1 MSSKI
6 TIPPRKSSPKRS
18 PVKVAARG
26 GAVKPPAPEPNP
38 ADPVLAPE
46 PANLDIADRKFVLT
60 PPPKPTPSEPPAY
73 EYLGEL
79 PDAYGSKKLYLVSRD
94 PYFLFAY
101 WDLTWQQFQ
110 EASRASHDGKVFLE
124 IYHPGG
130 HRVQQIQ
137 IHESAKNWYIQ
148 VNQPATKFFAQL
160 GFYRYDGSFEV
171 ISRSGEIE
179 TPRDSFS
186 PRSEAQFVTIPPFKS
201 FKEIKELVQT
211 QYALNFL
218 PPEEIL
224 STLLKLQTEGV
235 PMPFP
240 VSEGTVLTEQ
250 QQTALLDYIGGGDI
264 IRQVRVGSLDITEV
278 LRRRLLEQMSS
289 GQWGAAA
296 PGVAPIPP
304 GQLPAFSWPTSG
316 QWVSSVSSPFGAS
329 FGAQKDRGFYM
340 HVNAEL
346 IIYGGTDPK
355 ARVKIDGKH
364 IKLREDGTF
373 SYHFVFPDGQYFIP
387 IEATS
392 PDEVE
397 TRSALLSFLRVS
409 DYEGDVKKTGQPPL
423 PPPIGEVK
431 SDV

>member
-6 TIPPRKSSPKRS
+6 TIPPRKSSSKRD

-26 GAVKPPAPEPNP
+26 GAVKPPAPEPSP
-38 ADPVLAPE
+38 ADPVLSTEA
-46 PANLDIADRKFVLT
+46 ASLDLSDRKFVLT
-60 PPPKPTPSEPPAY
+60 PPVKAQSSAPPEF

-79 PDAYGSKKLYLVSRD
+79 PDSYGTKKLYLVARD

-101 WDLTWQQFQ
+101 WDLTWQQYQ
-110 EASRASHDGKVFLE
+110 EASRNSHDGKVFLE
-124 IYHPGG
+124 IYYPGG
-130 HRVQQIQ
+130 TRAQQIQ
-137 IHESAKNWYIQ
+137 LHEAAKNWYIH
-148 VNQPATKFFAQL
+148 VNQPATRFYAQL
-160 GFYRYDGSFEV
+160 GYYRHDGGFEV
-171 ISRSGEIE
+171 IARSGETS
-179 TPRDSFS
+179 TPRDNFS
-186 PRSEAQFVTIPPFKS
+186 PRTEAQFVTIPPFKS

-211 QYALNFL
+211 QLALNYL
-218 PPEEIL
+218 PAEEIL
-224 STLLKLQTEGV
+224 QTLLKLQTEGV

-240 VSEGTVLTEQ
+240 VAEGTPLTEDQ
-250 QQTALLDYIGGGDI
+250 QSALLDYIGGGDI

-289 GQWGAAA
+289 GQWPAAA
-296 PGVAPIPP
+296 VPP

-329 FGAQKDRGFYM
+329 FGAQKERGFFM

-364 IKLREDGTF
+364 ITLREDGTF

-397 TRSALLSFLRVS
+397 TRSALLSFMRLS
-409 DYEGDVKKTGQPPL
+409 DYNGDVKATGQPPL
-423 PPPIGEVK
+423 PGPIGKVEVEE
-431 SDV
+431 